1 MGRQCLA
8 NRRDPRVTVAANWTD
23 AYQRGTSP
31 PIVAN
36 SEPLLAPNVTAET
49 PPRANA
55 PNATKTEVWVN
66 TRSGI
71 YWKPGSRHFG
81 KTKYGRYMAE
91 SDAVAAGYRPAR
103 VDY

>member
-1 MGRQCLA
+1 MATSR
-8 NRRDPRVTVAANWTD
+8 PVVAK
-23 AYQRGTSP
+23 
-31 PIVAN
+31 

-55 PNATKTEVWVN
+55 PDATKTEVWVN

-71 YWKPGSRHFG
+71 YWKPGSRYFG